1 MAHDFTGRRILVV
14 GASSGIGKAA
24 AEAFVMAGAHV
35 VAASRGGDK
44 LVRAAAEVGAEP
56 LTLDTGDNPAIE
68 AFFAAND
75 PFDHVVVSASAAKSG
90 SVSGTSLEDAKAAM
104 ESKFWGAYRVARA
117 ARIVDDGSLTLV
129 SGMLA
134 RRPSAASVL
143 QGSINAALEALARG
157 LALERAPVR
166 VNAVSPGII
175 ATPLWDRLSAADR
188 AAYLER
194 VAASLP
200 GRRIGQARDVA
211 AAILFVAANPF
222 VTGSTIPV
230 DGGGTIA

>member
-1 MAHDFTGRRILVV
+1 MTQDFTGQRVLVV

-24 AEAFVMAGAHV
+24 AQAFVKAGADV

-44 LVRAAAEVGAEP
+44 LTRAAAEIGAEA
-56 LTLDTGDNPAIE
+56 LTLDTGDNAAIE
-68 AFFAAND
+68 AFFAAVD

-90 SVSGTSLEDAKAAM
+90 SVGGMSLEDAKAAM
-104 ESKFWGAYRVARA
+104 ESKFWGAYRIARA
-117 ARIVDDGSLTLV
+117 ARINEGGSLTLV

-134 RRPSAASVL
+134 RRPSGASVL

-175 ATPLWDRLSAADR
+175 ATPMWDRLSEADR
-188 AAYLER
+188 AATFER
-194 VAASLP
+194 VSNSLP
-200 GRRIGQARDVA
+200 VKRIGQAEDVA

-222 VTGSTIPV
+222 ITGSTIPV